1 MDGRRLSLAAIVC
14 LFAEITLRTAAIEP
28 LTRYEFAQVH
38 MGTQVRIVLYSAAR
52 AAADEAASAAFAR
65 IAALDQALSDYRE
78 SSELM
83 EVSRRAG
90 SGPVAVGDDLFRV
103 LRAAREIADRS
114 DGAFDVTVGPLSV
127 LWRHARREGALPDAA
142 DLAAARARV
151 GRDKL
156 AIDDRRRT
164 VTLTTKGMQ
173 LDLGGIAK
181 GFAADEAAAVLGR
194 CGIDRAL
201 IAAGGD
207 IVVRDAPPG
216 RDGWRIAVAAI
227 EGADRPPAGF
237 ITLRNAAVSTS
248 GDSEQFAV
256 IGGVRRSHII
266 DPRTGLALSGRRSV
280 TIVAPTG
287 MTADALATAVSVMGG
302 PDGMRLVETTGGAG
316 AFVVEETDR
325 GVRTFESRRWRALG
339 AFTTRTISDPVASSV
354 PVDSSVAVDSSNPV
368 ASAFRPLVPVASAF
382 RRKETR
388 GFRLQAEEEKKK
400 GSAHAP

>member
-1 MDGRRLSLAAIVC
+1 MVGRCLSIAAVAC
-14 LFAEITLRTAAIEP
+14 LFAEITLRTAAVEP
-28 LTRYEFAQVH
+28 LTRYEFAQAH

-52 AAADEAASAAFAR
+52 AVADDAARAAFAR
-65 IAALDQALSDYRE
+65 IAALDEALSDYRD

-83 EVSRRAG
+83 RVSRQAG
-90 SGPVAVGDDLFRV
+90 SGPVAVSDDLFRV
-103 LRAAREIADRS
+103 LQAAQEIGARS

-127 LWRHARREGALPDAA
+127 LWRHARRQGGMPDAA

-156 AIDDRRRT
+156 TIDDRRRT
-164 VTLTTKGMQ
+164 VTLTTRGMQ

-201 IAAGGD
+201 VAAGGD

-216 RDGWRIAVAAI
+216 RDGWRIAMASI
-227 EGADRPPAGF
+227 EGADRLPAGF

-248 GDSEQFAV
+248 GDAEQFAV

-266 DPRTGLALSGRRSV
+266 DPRTGLALSGRSSV
-280 TIVAPTG
+280 TIVAPRG
-287 MTADALATAVSVMGG
+287 MTADALATTVSVMGG
-302 PDGMRLVETTGGAG
+302 ADGMRLVEATSGAG
-316 AFVVEETDR
+316 AFVVEETDG

-339 AFTTRTISDPVASSV
+339 AFTARTISDPVASSV
-354 PVDSSVAVDSSNPV
+354 PVASSDPV
-368 ASAFRPLVPVASAF
+368 ASALRLLVPVASAF
-382 RRKETR
+382 RRKE
-388 GFRLQAEEEKKK
+388 K
-400 GSAHAP
+400 GKEHAP